1 MQTNRRNW
9 LKLMGMGVAG
19 LGFGKMEGLAA
30 PLKHFPGLTPLDGS
44 PIKLNSNENPYGPSP
59 MAKDAMIKNTG
70 ISNRYTWSLR
80 QDLVKALATKYELT
94 EDNFLLGA
102 GSTEML
108 DLLARWAVAE
118 KGSIVCAEPGFNYW
132 IDTAE
137 KQGIKK
143 IGVPLTADKKVDLPA
158 LLQAIQADTRLV
170 YLCNPNNPTGTCLE
184 KAELEIFIKQASQKC
199 LVVIDEA
206 YLEYAG
212 KPSVSQ
218 LVKTNKNLVVLKTY
232 SKIHGLAG
240 ARIGYA
246 IGHGTM
252 IDTLASLQSWAN
264 ASVSVASAAAAIASL
279 QDDKFIASCHA
290 LNEKVRNYTVQEME
304 SLKISCIPSATNFL
318 YFSLSNYKKDF
329 FRQLETHNI
338 IGTRIYEENGQW
350 SRITIG
356 TMAEMHLFIAAIK

>member
-1 MQTNRRNW
+1 
-9 LKLMGMGVAG
+9 MGMSVAG
-19 LGFGKMEGLAA
+19 LGLGKMEGLAA
-30 PLKHFPGLTPLDGS
+30 PLSDYPALRPLDGG

-59 MAKDAMIKNTG
+59 MAKDAMLKNIG
-70 ISNRYTWSLR
+70 NSNRYTWSLR
-80 QDLVKALATKYELT
+80 QDLVKALAAKHRLT

-132 IDTAE
+132 IDTAQ

-143 IGVPLTADKKVDLPA
+143 IGVPLTTDKKVDLPA
-158 LLQAIQADTRLV
+158 LQQAIQADTKLV
-170 YLCNPNNPTGTCLE
+170 YICNPNNPTGTCLE
-184 KAELEIFIKQASQKC
+184 KAELEGFIKEASQKC

-206 YLEYAG
+206 YLEFAG

-218 LVKTNKNLVVLKTY
+218 LVKTNKNLVVLKTF

-246 IGHGTM
+246 IAHSST
-252 IDTLASLQSWAN
+252 IETLTSLQSWAN
-264 ASVSVASAAAAIASL
+264 GSVSVASAAAAIASL
-279 QDDKFIASCHA
+279 QDEKFITSCHA

-304 SLKISCIPSATNFL
+304 ALTISCIPSGTNFL
-318 YFSLSNYKKDF
+318 YFTLANYKKDF
-329 FRQLETHNI
+329 FKQLETHNI

-356 TMAEMHLFIAAIK
+356 TMAEMQLFIAAIK